1 MVNPSHDTSNTDH
14 KICLRLRHPPFK
26 TKERGHDIE
35 ATNVNN
41 IFLTEVRLRINVF
54 FALNKF
60 FKRFRWHCIVR
71 SRCRGIFIVALMLLF
86 HWCLAL
92 FSIVAALSI
101 VLICKWHWLLWQMVT
116 FCRYNAG
123 KIVTGKTGQFNDD
136 TKPFKFKQNLF
147 FQQMQAP
154 TLTMSSQHLI
164 STTPGWSHL
173 RLDTASKLLK
183 ETPPCYFIN
192 QFNDKTSY
200 MWVRW

>member
-1 MVNPSHDTSNTDH
+1 MVNLPYRSNKCKQYISHWSKVKIKCVLCPQQISN
-14 KICLRLRHPPFK
+14 FK
-26 TKERGHDIE
+26 Q
-35 ATNVNN
+35 
-41 IFLTEVRLRINVF
+41 
-54 FALNKF
+54 
-60 FKRFRWHCIVR
+60 FRWHCIVR

-147 FQQMQAP
+147 FSANASSYSHYVFS
-154 TLTMSSQHLI
+154 TLDLDDTGVITFEVGKSIKIVLGNSSILFHQ
-164 STTPGWSHL
+164 
-173 RLDTASKLLK
+173 RVYD
-183 ETPPCYFIN
+183 

-200 MWVRW
+200 VWACGGG